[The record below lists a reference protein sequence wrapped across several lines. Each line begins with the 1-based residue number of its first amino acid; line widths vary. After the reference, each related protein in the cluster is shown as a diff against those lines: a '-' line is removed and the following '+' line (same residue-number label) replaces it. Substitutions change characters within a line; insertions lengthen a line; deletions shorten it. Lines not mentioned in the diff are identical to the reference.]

1 MRKAIVT
8 LLALALA
15 LAALPMPALNKGGGS
30 QESTSSTVRISVPGV
45 IQISVSPSEYEITVE
60 PEDFP
65 GPKTVYSEPGTLKVG
80 SNIEGTLTVS
90 SKCEEAP
97 PEIIE
102 HMVIQV
108 GESDYPI
115 NSWSYSF
122 QIPNEVEIGFKFGL
136 KVDWKLT
143 PYDGTAT
150 VIFTAVAETG

>member
-1 MRKAIVT
+1 MRKAVVA
-8 LLALALA
+8 LLTLALA

-30 QESTSSTVRISVPGV
+30 QESTSSTVKISVPGV
-45 IQISVSPSEYEITVE
+45 IQISVSPSKYEITVK

-65 GPKTVYSEPGTLKVG
+65 GPKTVYSKPGALKVG
-80 SNIEGTLTVS
+80 SNIKGTLTVS
-90 SKCEEAP
+90 SKCEGAP

-108 GESDYPI
+108 GGTDYPI

-122 QIPNEVEIGFKFGL
+122 EIPGEVEIGFKFGL
-136 KVDWKLT
+136 KVDWKLI

-150 VIFTAVAETG
+150 VVFTAVAG